1 MKEYLFTCSPDKVFI
16 TINASD
22 WSILILTVVTRF
34 QCGCRFRLCHDL
46 LPWDRLTCNKHFR
59 RANKEQRVYDRTL
72 FCLSTIEAQDFS
84 REGCC
89 VVNWYIT
96 MAKLCQGKSGIKL
109 PHLDIS
115 STRMGA
121 SALQP

>member
-1 MKEYLFTCSPDKVFI
+1 VKEYLFSRSPDKVLI

-22 WSILILTVVTRF
+22 WAILILTIMSRF

-46 LPWDRLTCNKHFR
+46 LPWVRLTCNKLFR

-72 FCLSTIEAQDFS
+72 FCLSTNEAQDAS
-84 REGCC
+84 REGRC

-96 MAKLCQGKSGIKL
+96 MAKLCQGKLGIKL
-109 PHLDIS
+109 PDLDIS
-115 STRMGA
+115 SAWMGA